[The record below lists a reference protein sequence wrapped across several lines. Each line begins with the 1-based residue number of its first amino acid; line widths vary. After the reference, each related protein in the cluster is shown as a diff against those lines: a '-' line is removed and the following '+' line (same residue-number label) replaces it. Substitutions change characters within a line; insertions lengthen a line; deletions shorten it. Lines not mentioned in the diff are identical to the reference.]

1 MKSSSVTYLNNQV
14 KAYLETTFVG
24 VYLHGEISNLVNHQS
39 GHSYFVLK
47 DEYSS
52 IKCVLFKG
60 NKRNITVE
68 LKNGQKVEAKG
79 AITVYS
85 PRGEYQII
93 CHSIELFGQGDLYA
107 RHEQLKK
114 ELLAKGY
121 FDESRKKPLKK
132 FPEHIVLIT
141 SKTGA
146 VIQDM
151 QNIASKRWSL
161 TRLELINTVVQGT
174 SAVASICEA
183 IAKAHTLKPDVIV
196 LARGGGSIED
206 LWAFN
211 EERVAE
217 AIFAASIPIV
227 SAIGHESD
235 YLISDMVADKRA
247 STPSNAMEI
256 LLPDV
261 NEQIQYIDDLKT
273 QMNTAL
279 KKIFSYKNM
288 QINELKKQSKGY
300 ILQNKISA
308 RQTQI
313 TQMAYTYQKRCE
325 SILSAKQ
332 QSLPNIRHLYAN
344 IVFTKFQ
351 NIHQKIDNYKKLFEQ
366 YNPDKLPSSGK
377 AKILKDN
384 HQASL
389 KDIQINDVFSL
400 KDTKY
405 SIEAKA
411 IKKTSTTA

>member
-1 MKSSSVTYLNNQV
+1 MILKTLRNPQMQSSSVTYLNNQV

-161 TRLELINTVVQGT
+161 TRLELINTVVQGA

-196 LARGGGSIED
+196 LARGGGSI
-206 LWAFN
+206 
-211 EERVAE
+211 
-217 AIFAASIPIV
+217 
-227 SAIGHESD
+227 
-235 YLISDMVADKRA
+235 
-247 STPSNAMEI
+247 
-256 LLPDV
+256 
-261 NEQIQYIDDLKT
+261 
-273 QMNTAL
+273 
-279 KKIFSYKNM
+279 
-288 QINELKKQSKGY
+288 
-300 ILQNKISA
+300 
-308 RQTQI
+308 
-313 TQMAYTYQKRCE
+313 
-325 SILSAKQ
+325 
-332 QSLPNIRHLYAN
+332 
-344 IVFTKFQ
+344 
-351 NIHQKIDNYKKLFEQ
+351 
-366 YNPDKLPSSGK
+366 
-377 AKILKDN
+377 
-384 HQASL
+384 
-389 KDIQINDVFSL
+389 
-400 KDTKY
+400 
-405 SIEAKA
+405 
-411 IKKTSTTA
+411 